1 MALTEEQRERI
12 RINRERALEV
22 KKRKAEER
30 AKALSVGGGGAIDD
44 GGGVSPVGDHLKH
57 GNGVASSAGVAKAL
71 SRPAETREKCNG
83 IGGGVGGTLDDL
95 EDWEVGA
102 SAHVTKEEAMRKY
115 CLPQGTLAV
124 CSYVEK
130 PNPRNKGWT
139 PMRLY
144 ERADIRRRA
153 RERFGGLEGLVE
165 ERRKRD
171 RKRFAND
178 MKETKD
184 VFKRRKS

>member
-1 MALTEEQRERI
+1 MTEEQRERI
-12 RINRERALEV
+12 RINRERALEL
-22 KKRKAEER
+22 KRRKAEER
-30 AKALSVGGGGAIDD
+30 AEALSVGGGGAVDD
-44 GGGVSPVGDHLKH
+44 GGVVSPVGDHLKD
-57 GNGVASSAGVAKAL
+57 GNGSASSAAVAKAL
-71 SRPAETREKCNG
+71 STPAKTRGKCDG
-83 IGGGVGGTLDDL
+83 KGGGDGGTLDDL

-184 VFKRRKS
+184 VFKRSKS